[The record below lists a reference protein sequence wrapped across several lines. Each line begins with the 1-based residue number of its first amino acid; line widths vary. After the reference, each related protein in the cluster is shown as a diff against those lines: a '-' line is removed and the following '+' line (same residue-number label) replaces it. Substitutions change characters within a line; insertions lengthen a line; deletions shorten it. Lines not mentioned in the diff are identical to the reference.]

1 MVGRKER
8 GLRKGRRGSSVSGI
22 GLEGRKEGKVVDL
35 CVFYFLCLF
44 LSPSV
49 LSLFLSL
56 RSKRC

>member
-22 GLEGRKEGKVVDL
+22 GFEGRKEGAVVDL
-35 CVFYFLCLF
+35 CVSFFVCHF

-49 LSLFLSL
+49 LSLILSL
-56 RSKRC
+56 PSKRC